1 MFMRARLSFQNLNT
15 FASAAQA
22 LSFQRAAEDL
32 GVTPSA
38 VSHQIRGLESL
49 LGYALFERLDK
60 QVRLTSRGRQLYL
73 EIREPLRQL
82 HEASSRALAGPED
95 NALALSVAPVFATR
109 WLLPRLK
116 DFHARCPEVN
126 LSVVATTSLVDLR
139 NDPFDAAI
147 RMGGGRWPAMSSVRL
162 FDRRIV
168 AVCRPDLLVANGGS
182 FTMEQLAGQSLIH
195 NASMSGLWPEWFES
209 AGVAPAGTLTGMEV
223 QNSAQVL
230 EAVSAGDAIGLVDLN
245 FIRDDLQQGRLALA
259 SDHVLS
265 GADGY
270 FLTYPEAGRKPT
282 ALQLFEQWLASQVDV
297 G

>member
-1 MFMRARLSFQNLNT
+1 MSMRARLSFQNLNT

-60 QVRLTSRGRQLYL
+60 QVRLTGRGRQLYL

-126 LSVVATTSLVDLR
+126 LSVVATT
-139 NDPFDAAI
+139 

-245 FIRDDLQQGRLALA
+245 FIRDDLRQGRLALA